1 MIPSML
7 NQLAYISETII
18 QLLDYVDE
26 KLLSKRPIENKMTI
40 WEVCVHLAQIPQAD
54 LLIFN
59 GYNAE
64 QMQLYYEQAKPIN
77 IQATK
82 EQFLEGIQEVMKHI
96 EQLSDETLSKKFT
109 THWGSEYRIG
119 EWFLQMM
126 NHLIH
131 HRMQLYQYLLM
142 LKSDVQIVLFR

>member
-1 MIPSML
+1 MIPSLL
-7 NQLAYISETII
+7 NQLMYISETII
-18 QLLDYVDE
+18 QLLDYIDE
-26 KLLSKRPIENKMTI
+26 KLLSKRPIENKMTV

-54 LLIFN
+54 LLIYN

-64 QMQLYYEQAKPIN
+64 QMQLHYEQTKPVN

-82 EQFLEGIQEVMKHI
+82 VQFLEGIQEVTKQI
-96 EQLSDETLSKKFT
+96 EQLSEETLSKKFT
-109 THWGSEYRIG
+109 TYWGSEYCIG

-126 NHLIH
+126 NHLVH
-131 HRMQLYQYLLM
+131 HRMQLYQYLLI

>member
-1 MIPSML
+1 ML
-7 NQLAYISETII
+7 DQLAYISETIT
-18 QLLDYVDE
+18 QLLDYIDE
-26 KLLSKRPIENKMTI
+26 KLLSKRPIENKMTV

-54 LLIFN
+54 LLIYN

-64 QMQLYYEQAKPIN
+64 QMQLHYEQTKPVN

-82 EQFLEGIQEVMKHI
+82 EQFVEGIKEVMKHL
-96 EQLSDETLSKKFT
+96 EQLSDETLSKKFRT
-109 THWGSEYRIG
+109 YWGSEYRVG

-142 LKSDVQIVLFR
+142 LKSDVEIVLFR

>member
-1 MIPSML
+1 
-7 NQLAYISETII
+7 
-18 QLLDYVDE
+18 
-26 KLLSKRPIENKMTI
+26 
-40 WEVCVHLAQIPQAD
+40 
-54 LLIFN
+54 
-59 GYNAE
+59 
-64 QMQLYYEQAKPIN
+64 MQLHYEQTKPVN

-109 THWGSEYRIG
+109 TYWGSEYRIG